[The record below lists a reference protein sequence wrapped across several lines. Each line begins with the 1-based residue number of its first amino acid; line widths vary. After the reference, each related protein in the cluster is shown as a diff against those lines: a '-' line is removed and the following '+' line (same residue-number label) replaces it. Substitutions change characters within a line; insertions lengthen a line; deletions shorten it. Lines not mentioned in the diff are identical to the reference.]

1 MEDIRRIL
9 AVSWMT
15 QYCQRTVHY
24 AVSLAAKYGAELSV
38 IHVIDTLW
46 RQGWNLPTMSL
57 AEERRKAMERIK
69 AELDNIIDGETKGGV
84 KIKKIIKEGDPV
96 EEILKFIGEE
106 KIDLVILRTHE
117 EGRIERFLIG
127 GSNDALIRKMPCS
140 IFLVK
145 NELEPEAAWVIAPVT
160 KDYPG
165 KIRLTSDVKMRYL
178 FSSGIFLLN
187 V

>member
-24 AVSLAAKYGAELSV
+24 AVSLAAKYGTELSV

-46 RQGWNLPTMSL
+46 LQGWNLPTMSQD
-57 AEERRKAMERIK
+57 ESRGKEMERIQ
-69 AELDNIIDGETKGGV
+69 AELDNIIGGEIKGDV
-84 KIKKIIKEGDPV
+84 KIKTIIKEGDPV
-96 EEILKFIGEE
+96 EEILKVIGEE
-106 KIDLVILRTHE
+106 KIDLVILRAHQ
-117 EGRIERFLIG
+117 EGRMEHLLVG

-145 NELEPEAAWVIAPVT
+145 KEFSTISNE
-160 KDYPG
+160 K
-165 KIRLTSDVKMRYL
+165 
-178 FSSGIFLLN
+178 
-187 V
+187 

>member
-46 RQGWNLPTMSL
+46 SQGWNLPTMSQ
-57 AEERRKAMERIK
+57 EESRETEMKRIQ
-69 AELDNIIDGETKGGV
+69 AELDNIISDETKKGV
-84 KIKKIIKEGDPV
+84 KIKKIIREGDPF
-96 EEILKFIGEE
+96 EEIMKVIEEE
-106 KIDLVILRTHE
+106 KIDLVISRAHE
-117 EGRIERFLIG
+117 EGRIERLLVG

-145 NELEPEAAWVIAPVT
+145 KELESEAALV
-160 KDYPG
+160 
-165 KIRLTSDVKMRYL
+165 
-178 FSSGIFLLN
+178 
-187 V
+187 